1 MFCGAAD
8 SVPGAG
14 RVARDAR
21 RRVASRATS
30 LFLLSS
36 GRSSTRGGVFLKEAS
51 EYSVLLDAGRS
62 SPPMRCLDDSARRLL
77 IRSIHAVPAI
87 LVLVRL
93 LPVLYELGAL
103 WQAAP
108 PAVGCNGS
116 LAPVVAAHLAAAPS
130 AAARPAARA
139 LRALAT

>member
-1 MFCGAAD
+1 M
-8 SVPGAG
+8 
-14 RVARDAR
+14 
-21 RRVASRATS
+21 
-30 LFLLSS
+30 
-36 GRSSTRGGVFLKEAS
+36 
-51 EYSVLLDAGRS
+51 LLDAGRS

-93 LPVLYELGAL
+93 LPVLYELGVATGDGD
-103 WQAAP
+103 QAMRIVAGRSSSGGG
-108 PAVGCNGS
+108 VHGS
-116 LAPVVAAHLAAAPS
+116 LAAVVAAHLAAAPS